1 MWTTTEAVLKR
12 CDGRESLTL
21 ASPVS
26 CRIDAVQVSSG
37 LTYSPYQRGADAIAQ
52 VRPLARAGIR
62 YLRWRLNDRQPRGRR
77 STLAVQ
83 PRRPK
88 HRVVSG
94 TTNALITLLMHAC
107 TLTHWALRDETA
119 RVGGVSSNYG
129 QRDKAYARPLSGTQK
144 THARMSSP
152 PISKPY
158 YNIRKAKKASLYRFP
173 KTRKAHYAL
182 YALYAILL
190 TSGCS
195 PASIRS
201 VGVFFCDA
209 FLCSFH
215 SDIISSLTPLLHANK
230 A

>member
-1 MWTTTEAVLKR
+1 MQSNP
-12 CDGRESLTL
+12 G
-21 ASPVS
+21 
-26 CRIDAVQVSSG
+26 
-37 LTYSPYQRGADAIAQ
+37 
-52 VRPLARAGIR
+52 
-62 YLRWRLNDRQPRGRR
+62 
-77 STLAVQ
+77 
-83 PRRPK
+83 RPK
-88 HRVVSG
+88 HSVVSG
-94 TTNALITLLMHAC
+94 TTNTLITLLMHAC
-107 TLTHWALRDETA
+107 TSTHWALRGETA

-129 QRDKAYARPLSGTQK
+129 EN
-144 THARMSSP
+144 ARMSSP
-152 PISKPY
+152 PISNPY
-158 YNIRKAKKASLYRFP
+158 YNIRKSQKGILHRFS

-182 YALYAILL
+182 YAFYAILL

>member
-1 MWTTTEAVLKR
+1 MPR
-12 CDGRESLTL
+12 PC
-21 ASPVS
+21 SPTQ
-26 CRIDAVQVSSG
+26 A
-37 LTYSPYQRGADAIAQ
+37 AQ
-52 VRPLARAGIR
+52 
-62 YLRWRLNDRQPRGRR
+62 
-77 STLAVQ
+77 STV
-83 PRRPK
+83 
-88 HRVVSG
+88 VVSG
-94 TTNALITLLMHAC
+94 TTNTLITLLMHAC
-107 TLTHWALRDETA
+107 TSTHWALRGETV

-129 QRDKAYARPLSGTQK
+129 ERQAYARPLSGTKK
-144 THARMSSP
+144 TYARTSSP

-158 YNIRKAKKASLYRFP
+158 YNIRKSQKGILYRFP
-173 KTRKAHYAL
+173 KSKKAHYAL

>member
-1 MWTTTEAVLKR
+1 MHVLRRTGLYAVKLQELGGYLQTMERETRRTLDR
-12 CDGRESLTL
+12 CQG
-21 ASPVS
+21 
-26 CRIDAVQVSSG
+26 
-37 LTYSPYQRGADAIAQ
+37 
-52 VRPLARAGIR
+52 
-62 YLRWRLNDRQPRGRR
+62 
-77 STLAVQ
+77 
-83 PRRPK
+83 PK
-88 HRVVSG
+88 
-94 TTNALITLLMHAC
+94 N
-107 TLTHWALRDETA
+107 
-119 RVGGVSSNYG
+119 
-129 QRDKAYARPLSGTQK
+129 
-144 THARMSSP
+144 ARMSSP

-158 YNIRKAKKASLYRFP
+158 YNIQKAKKASLYRFP

>member
-1 MWTTTEAVLKR
+1 MHVLRRTGLCAVKLQELGGYLQTMERETRHTLGHCQGPKKHMPECHLHQSQNHITTSV
-12 CDGRESLTL
+12 
-21 ASPVS
+21 
-26 CRIDAVQVSSG
+26 
-37 LTYSPYQRGADAIAQ
+37 
-52 VRPLARAGIR
+52 
-62 YLRWRLNDRQPRGRR
+62 
-77 STLAVQ
+77 
-83 PRRPK
+83 
-88 HRVVSG
+88 
-94 TTNALITLLMHAC
+94 
-107 TLTHWALRDETA
+107 
-119 RVGGVSSNYG
+119 
-129 QRDKAYARPLSGTQK
+129 
-144 THARMSSP
+144 
-152 PISKPY
+152 
-158 YNIRKAKKASLYRFP
+158 KAKKASLYRFP